1 MAYVM
6 NMQDDPQND
15 ELDESQSE
23 SSDVDDNDATE
34 ISESETE
41 KPNTGDADSNGV
53 EEPPQSLLLGD
64 SLAGDI
70 ESIVASDIFV
80 DEGLA
85 SAVLETDGSGS
96 LLVQGSELKDNK
108 EISGIESSGI
118 IDSDSTIEGSDVGSL
133 SREAGNPFGTDYA
146 RMTFWEFLFG
156 GVDEEIKAWDVDLGE
171 YLNDV
176 EEDPDADTLLGA
188 VKDFEL
194 DAELEDDIEDAF
206 FPNKE
211 FELDAEP
218 NDIYGSEG
226 CIDFDCDP
234 DASQAVINQ
243 ETLTVVEDSKPTTAP
258 HLPKRKLWK
267 QVYHYGYLLILFA
280 IAIFIL
286 WLGIMERLGIGYL
299 PLPW

>member
-1 MAYVM
+1 
-6 NMQDDPQND
+6 MQDDPQND

-64 SLAGDI
+64 SLTGDI
-70 ESIVASDIFV
+70 EAIVASDIFI
-80 DEGLA
+80 DEDLA
-85 SAVLETDGSGS
+85 SAVLETDGSGGRVAQKS
-96 LLVQGSELKDNK
+96 AFTEVNDKGF
-108 EISGIESSGI
+108 
-118 IDSDSTIEGSDVGSL
+118 TIEEVIPDGFISVLSCDADVYLGSL
-133 SREAGNPFGTDYA
+133 TDDDATMLGTA
-146 RMTFWEFLFG
+146 NEF
-156 GVDEEIKAWDVDLGE
+156 D
-171 YLNDV
+171 
-176 EEDPDADTLLGA
+176 
-188 VKDFEL
+188 L

>member
-1 MAYVM
+1 
-6 NMQDDPQND
+6 MQDDPPED
-15 ELDESQSE
+15 EPEESQSDK
-23 SSDVDDNDATE
+23 SDVDD
-34 ISESETE
+34 
-41 KPNTGDADSNGV
+41 GDAVDVSGIEIEVGNTEGAVSNA
-53 EEPPQSLLLGD
+53 EQELPQNLVLGD

-70 ESIVASDIFV
+70 ESIVASDVFV

-85 SAVLETDGSGS
+85 SVVLETDGSGS

-118 IDSDSTIEGSDVGSL
+118 IEDKADLTDVGSL
-133 SREAGNPFGTDYA
+133 SREARGPFGIDYA
-146 RMTFWEFLFG
+146 KMTFWEFLFG
-156 GVDEEIKAWDVDLGE
+156 GVDVEDWDVDLGE
-171 YLNDV
+171 FLKDF
-176 EEDPDADTLLGA
+176 EEDPDAATMLGTA
-188 VKDFEL
+188 NEFDL
-194 DAELEDDIEDAF
+194 DAGLEDDIEDAMH
-206 FPNKE
+206 PNAKE

-243 ETLTVVEDSKPTTAP
+243 ETVQETVTVIEDSKPTTAP
-258 HLPKRKLWK
+258 HWPKRKLWK

-280 IAIFIL
+280 IALFIL